1 MTRLT
6 TKAVIGA
13 LMGLLILSGGLL
25 WLRLQRPSQAQK
37 NQQPT
42 QPSRIDTPKTGRP
55 IKAKPGTIVLQE
67 VSVWDTNQRSQVSSV
82 GSYQCPPT
90 PNWPVQAAQAV
101 LATPAHQLLARLTQ
115 LTSNVNSLSG
125 EQAAE
130 INDLLAK
137 LAAGGTAAI
146 PAIRQFLQDGQDF
159 SFDSIAGGDLV
170 NYGTIRLG
178 LIDAL
183 QQIGGPEA
191 LELAASTL
199 QTTADPFEIAFL
211 SRYLE
216 QQAPGQFRELELT
229 AARESLALAG
239 QVPIAGVSA
248 LFELLQAYGDE
259 NVVSSLEKAASR
271 WSYYA
276 TLALAGL
283 PNGAGIPT
291 LIKLAQDPAVSA
303 MGAGDFALRP
313 LAQVALLYPD
323 AASALLDAARQNQIP
338 DTAWSTVAG
347 ALAGSYI
354 QYGNQIFGSTSPAL
368 NWSPEQVSQQIALIN
383 QLLTV
388 TTSPAGRQALQE
400 ASASVSSRLTK

>member
-1 MTRLT
+1 M
-6 TKAVIGA
+6 A
-13 LMGLLILSGGLL
+13 LLILSGGLL
-25 WLRLQRPSQAQK
+25 WQLLQRPSRAQTH
-37 NQQPT
+37 QQPT
-42 QPSRIDTPKTGRP
+42 QPPRIDAPKTGRP
-55 IKAKPGTIVLQE
+55 IKAKPGTIVVQE
-67 VSVWDTNQRSQVSSV
+67 VSVWDTNQQSTISSVSS
-82 GSYQCPPT
+82 SQPAPT
-90 PNWPVQAAQAV
+90 SNLPVQAAQAV
-101 LATPAHQLLARLTQ
+101 LNTPAHQLLIRLTQ
-115 LTSNVNSLSG
+115 LTSNVTSLSR

-146 PAIRQFLQDGQDF
+146 PEIRQFFQDNQDF

-183 QQIGGPEA
+183 QQIGGLEA
-191 LELAASTL
+191 LDLSAAIL
-199 QTTADPFEIAFL
+199 QTTADPFEVALL

-216 QQAPGQFRELELT
+216 QQAPGKFRELELR
-229 AARESLALAG
+229 AARESLTQASG
-239 QVPIAGVSA
+239 QVRIGDVSA

-259 NVVSSLEKAASR
+259 SVVPSLEKAVSR

-283 PNGAGIPT
+283 PNGVGIPT
-291 LIKLAQDPAVSA
+291 LVKLAQDPAVSA

-313 LAQVALLYPD
+313 LAQVALQYPE
-323 AASALLDAARQNQIP
+323 AARALLDAARQNQIP

-354 QYGNQIFGSTSPAL
+354 QYGSQIYGSTSPSL
-368 NWSPEQVSQQIALIN
+368 NWSPEQVSQRIALIN

-388 TTSPAGRQALQE
+388 TGSPTGRQALQN
-400 ASASVSSRLTK
+400 ASASVSSRLPK